1 MILLANE
8 VRLCELVFKPDIF
21 SLTLSL
27 FSLVWLFFSS
37 LSLTHFALFYPF
49 SANTHI
55 PHTSHFYC
63 IEPNTTSIIR
73 RIIAYRIDYA
83 SRRLSS
89 WNYCLCKTKGLSM
102 VASQSKFSH
111 GCVFRVRK
119 KKMLACFP
127 HASSSPLCLP
137 RRLPPPPL
145 PPLLLHT
152 FFYES
157 LQSTFLNGIHT
168 LSVAMAYDHRRRKG
182 GQRSKEVGTLSTQN
196 THCKQAT
203 FFSLVL

>member
-1 MILLANE
+1 MSW
-8 VRLCELVFKPDIF
+8 FSSPIF
-21 SLTLSL
+21 SLSL
-27 FSLVWLFFSS
+27 FLSSLWFGFFFLS

-55 PHTSHFYC
+55 PHTPHFYC

-119 KKMLACFP
+119 KGCLLAFHML
-127 HASSSPLCLP
+127 LR
-137 RRLPPPPL
+137 RRLFAFLVAYHHP
-145 PPLLLHT
+145 
-152 FFYES
+152 
-157 LQSTFLNGIHT
+157 STLSFTNRCNQLVLNGIHT
-168 LSVAMAYDHRRRKG
+168 LFVAMAYDHRRRKG
-182 GQRSKEVGTLSTQN
+182 GQRSKEVCTLRTKTTIGS
-196 THCKQAT
+196 KQAV

>member
-1 MILLANE
+1 MSW
-8 VRLCELVFKPDIF
+8 FSSPIF
-21 SLTLSL
+21 SLSL
-27 FSLVWLFFSS
+27 FLSSLWFGFFFLS

-55 PHTSHFYC
+55 PHTPHFYC

-119 KKMLACFP
+119 KRMLACFP
-127 HASSSPLCLP
+127 HASSSSSLCLP
-137 RRLPPPPL
+137 RRLPPP
-145 PPLLLHT
+145 LHT

-157 LQSTFLNGIHT
+157 LQSTCFEWNPHSLCRHGLRSQEKERGT
-168 LSVAMAYDHRRRKG
+168 KVKG
-182 GQRSKEVGTLSTQN
+182 GLHIEDQN
-196 THCKQAT
+196 NHWKQASSF
-203 FFSLVL
+203 FFSCSLTQWACC

>member
-27 FSLVWLFFSS
+27 FSLVWLFFP
-37 LSLTHFALFYPF
+37 LSLTHFALIYPF

-119 KKMLACFP
+119 KKDACLLSTCFFVV
-127 HASSSPLCLP
+127 SLP
-137 RRLPPPPL
+137 TPL
-145 PPLLLHT
+145 PPFLLHT
-152 FFYES
+152 FFTNRCNQ
-157 LQSTFLNGIHT
+157 LVLNGIHT

-182 GQRSKEVGTLSTQN
+182 GQRSKEVGTLRTQN
-196 THCKQAT
+196 THWKQAT
-203 FFSLVL
+203 VFFSLVL